1 MTPDFAHRLAHS
13 ARSQGIL
20 ELRVGL
26 RHDEDWPNGPSVPRP
41 RTVRLA
47 GGHRAPV
54 HLGRLLY
61 PDASAPD
68 MAYAYV
74 TTIGGGLLD
83 GDTLSTS
90 IVAARGSRLHVT
102 TTGATRIY
110 GMDHGIAI
118 QSTSIRADEDSYVEV
133 VPDMVIPYRG
143 SAFQND
149 TYVTVAE
156 SATVVVSEIIMPGRT
171 ASGEWHEYR
180 SFSTRLTARRP
191 DGRVL
196 AVDAFVPAPSPVGAR
211 TFASTLPP
219 GLGVIVSVFAFAP
232 VSQQAGLVRSLE
244 VLPPTSHQVWASSE
258 RRQTTRHQIGSLD
271 GASTASDRRVGP
283 PWAVTALPNDAGVA
297 VRLIACDGHSA
308 RSALTSIWRAFRR
321 AMTGAEPGRLRKN

>member
-13 ARSQGIL
+13 ARSQGML
-20 ELRVGL
+20 ELHVGL
-26 RHDEDWPNGPSVPRP
+26 
-41 RTVRLA
+41 VRLA
-47 GGHRAPV
+47 GGHRAPM

-68 MAYAYV
+68 MAYAFV

-118 QSTSIRADEDSYVEV
+118 QSTSIRADEDAYVEV
-133 VPDMVIPYRG
+133 VPDMVIPFRG

-191 DGRVL
+191 DGHVL

-211 TFASTLPP
+211 PFAS
-219 GLGVIVSVFAFAP
+219 
-232 VSQQAGLVRSLE
+232 
-244 VLPPTSHQVWASSE
+244 TSHQVWASSE

-271 GASTASDRRVGP
+271 GASTASDRRAGP
-283 PWAVTALPNDAGVA
+283 PWAVTALPNDAGIA